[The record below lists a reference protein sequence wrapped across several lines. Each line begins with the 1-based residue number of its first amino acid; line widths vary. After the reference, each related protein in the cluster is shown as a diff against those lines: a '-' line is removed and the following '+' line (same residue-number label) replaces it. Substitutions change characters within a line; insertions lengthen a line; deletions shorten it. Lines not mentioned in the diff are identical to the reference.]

1 MVSFQKSAVQEAD
14 AEKGGIRSRV
24 LAGVEDKALE
34 IPTLPESNARIEM
47 ISEEEVINV
56 QEFTSALACDPG
68 VASQIMQIANS
79 PPYGGGRPVGSIGVA
94 VKQLGLRY
102 ASELA
107 HGLASRQV
115 FQPTNEMIERRYR
128 LAVSD
133 ATFVGAAAAVLARDY
148 TEISAERARLAGL
161 VHNLGIFPVL
171 AQAEYENFT
180 DTFALETIVDT
191 VHVVLS
197 STLLRRWNFPKE
209 VADIPQGLVSHQRT
223 NAELGLIDL
232 VAVGI
237 QLNVYFNHSAP
248 AATATDASAVEQP
261 KMDQQLAMMI
271 YDIAGFDPLAN
282 QGQVELM
289 RKEIE
294 AEHAGC
300 LTSIV

>member
-1 MVSFQKSAVQEAD
+1 MVSFQKPAVQEAG
-14 AEKGGIRSRV
+14 AENGGIRSRV
-24 LAGVEDKALE
+24 LAGVEDKELE

-47 ISEEEVINV
+47 ISEHEIIDV
-56 QEFTSALACDPG
+56 QEFTRALARDPG
-68 VASQIMQIANS
+68 VASQIMHIANS
-79 PPYGGGRPVGSIGVA
+79 PPYGGARPVGSIGVA
-94 VKQLGLRY
+94 IKQLGLRY

-107 HGLASRQV
+107 AGLASRQV

-133 ATFVGAAAAVLARDY
+133 ATSVGAAAAVLARNY

-180 DTFALETIVDT
+180 DTFALGTIVDT

-209 VADIPQGLVSHQRT
+209 VADIPQGLIGYQRA
-223 NAELGLIDL
+223 NAELGLVDL
-232 VAVGI
+232 VAVAA
-237 QLNVYFNHSAP
+237 QLNLYFNHNAP
-248 AATATDASAVEQP
+248 EKAHTDASGSAVTLP

-289 RKEIE
+289 RKEIQ
-294 AEHAGC
+294 AEHAG
-300 LTSIV
+300 